1 MSSPSEPLT
10 ASEGQKVRGAKKKPL
25 IGAVKP
31 RIHSPLLKG
40 RSRIDEV
47 ADLAQKIGMP
57 LLPWQHFVLEDM
69 LKVDKNNMFVRKTSL
84 LLVARQSGKT
94 HLARMRIL
102 AGLFLFGEKNI
113 VAMSPNRNMA
123 LDTFRNI
130 ANTIEDNPFLKAQVK
145 QIRYANGQESITLLN
160 GARYEIVAA
169 TRDGSR
175 GKTADLLY
183 IDELRE
189 VSEEAFKAAVPVT
202 RARPNSQTILTSNAG
217 DAFSTVLNDLRERAL
232 STPSKTFG
240 FYEYS
245 APMEARQ
252 QIHNPKFWVMANP
265 AIGHTVSLEAIEES
279 IATNSIEATLT
290 ETFCIWIDSQV
301 SPWTFGSIE
310 ATSNSDLIL
319 PVGTTMVLAF
329 DVSPSKRSG
338 ALVGAQITPE
348 GKIGVG
354 VIETYT
360 SEVAIDEIKMAS
372 QINEWAMKYRPV
384 SIGYDKY
391 ATASIAQR
399 LTQSGH
405 KLVDISGQSFYQ
417 ACGELS
423 DALSNLRLVHQGQP
437 EWVNSMNN
445 CAMKTND
452 AGWRIVR
459 RKSAGDVTAAI
470 ATAMCVHML
479 SKPISVPQIYV

>member
-1 MSSPSEPLT
+1 MKPDQ
-10 ASEGQKVRGAKKKPL
+10 AKVDPVRRGAKKKAL

-31 RIHSPLLKG
+31 RIHTPLLKG
-40 RSRIDEV
+40 ASRIDEV
-47 ADLAQKIGMP
+47 ADLAEKISMP
-57 LLPWQHFVLEDM
+57 LLPWQRFVLEDI
-69 LKVDKNNMFVRKTSL
+69 LRTDREGLFVRKTNL
-84 LLVARQSGKT
+84 VLVARQQGKT

-102 AGLFLFGEKNI
+102 AGLFLFNEKSI
-113 VAMSPNRNMA
+113 IAMSSNRNMA
-123 LDTFRNI
+123 LDTFRQV
-130 ANTIEDNPFLKAQVK
+130 ANTIEDHPFLKAQVR

-189 VSEEAFKAAVPVT
+189 VSEDAFKAAVPTT
-202 RARPNSQTILTSNAG
+202 RARPNSQTLLTSNAG
-217 DAFSTVLNDLRERAL
+217 DAFSTVLNDLRERAMEY
-232 STPSKTFG
+232 PSKTLG
-240 FYEYS
+240 YYEYS
-245 APMEARQ
+245 APMAARQ
-252 QIHNPKFWVMANP
+252 DIRNRKYWAMANP
-265 AIGHTVSLEAIEES
+265 ALGHTVTEEAIEEA

-290 ETFCIWIDSQV
+290 ETLCIWIDSQV

-310 ATSNSDLIL
+310 ACSVSELLL
-319 PVGTTMVLAF
+319 PVGVMTVLAF
-329 DVSPSKRSG
+329 DVSPRKRSG
-338 ALVGAQITPE
+338 SLMGAQIID
-348 GKIGVG
+348 GKIAIGLM
-354 VIETYT
+354 ETYT
-360 SEVAIDEIKMAS
+360 SEVAIDEVKMAS
-372 QINEWAMKYRPV
+372 QINEWAMKYRPI

-405 KLVDISGQSFYQ
+405 KLVDVSGQTFYQ

-423 DALSNLRLVHQGQP
+423 DALSNLRLVHSGQP
-437 EWVNSMNN
+437 EWVMSMNN
-445 CAMKTND
+445 AAMKTND
-452 AGWRIVR
+452 AGWRIIR

-470 ATAMCVHML
+470 ATAMCVNML

>member
-1 MSSPSEPLT
+1 ME
-10 ASEGQKVRGAKKKPL
+10 QVR
-25 IGAVKP
+25 
-31 RIHSPLLKG
+31 R
-40 RSRIDEV
+40 
-47 ADLAQKIGMP
+47 
-57 LLPWQHFVLEDM
+57 
-69 LKVDKNNMFVRKTSL
+69 
-84 LLVARQSGKT
+84 
-94 HLARMRIL
+94 
-102 AGLFLFGEKNI
+102 
-113 VAMSPNRNMA
+113 
-123 LDTFRNI
+123 
-130 ANTIEDNPFLKAQVK
+130 
-145 QIRYANGQESITLLN
+145 IRYANGQESITLLN

-189 VSEEAFKAAVPVT
+189 ISEEAFKAATPTT
-202 RARPNSQTILTSNAG
+202 RARPNSQTLLTSNAG
-217 DAFSTVLNDLRERAL
+217 DAFSTVLNDLRSRAMEL
-232 STPSKTFG
+232 PSKTFG

-252 QIHNPKFWVMANP
+252 DIHNHKYWVMANP
-265 AIGHTVSLEAIEES
+265 AIGHTVTLEAIEES
-279 IATNSIEATLT
+279 IATNSIESTLT
-290 ETFCIWIDSQV
+290 ETLCMQIDSQV

-319 PVGTTMVLAF
+319 PIGTMTVLAF

-384 SIGYDKY
+384 NIAYDKY

-405 KLVDISGQSFYQ
+405 KLIDISGQSFYQ

-445 CAMKTND
+445 AAMKTND

-479 SKPISVPQIYV
+479 SKPISVPQSYV

>member
-1 MSSPSEPLT
+1 MSDNKAQVDP
-10 ASEGQKVRGAKKKPL
+10 VRRGAKKKPL

-31 RIHSPLLKG
+31 RLHTPLLKG
-40 RSRIDEV
+40 ASRIEEV
-47 ADLAQKIGMP
+47 AKLAEQIGMP
-57 LLPWQHFVLEDM
+57 LLPWQHFVLDDM
-69 LKVDKNNMFVRKTSL
+69 LKVDKNGMFLRKTNL
-84 LLVARQSGKT
+84 VLVARQSGKT

-102 AGLFLFGEKNI
+102 AGLFLFNEKNI
-113 VAMSPNRNMA
+113 VAMSSNRNMA
-123 LDTFRNI
+123 LDTFRNV
-130 ANTIEDNPFLKAQVK
+130 ANTIEENTFLKAQVR

-169 TRDGSR
+169 SRSSPR
-175 GKTADLLY
+175 GKSADLLY

-189 VSEEAFKAAVPVT
+189 VSEEAYKAATPIT
-202 RARPNSQTILTSNAG
+202 RARPNSQTLLTSNAG
-217 DAFSTVLNDLRERAL
+217 DAFSSVLNDMLTRAKEY
-232 STPSKTFG
+232 PSKTFG
-240 FYEYS
+240 YYEYS
-245 APMEARQ
+245 APMEARHD
-252 QIHNPKFWVMANP
+252 IHNKKYWVMANP
-265 AIGHTVSLEAIEES
+265 AIGHTVSLESIEES
-279 IATNSIEATLT
+279 IATSSIETTLT
-290 ETFCIWIDSQV
+290 ETLCMQIDSQV
-301 SPWTFGSIE
+301 SPWTYGSIE
-310 ATSNSDLIL
+310 ETSDSNLLL
-319 PVGTTMVLAF
+319 PVGVMTVFAF

-338 ALVGAQITPE
+338 ALVGAQITAE

-372 QINEWAMKYRPV
+372 AINEWAMKYRPIN
-384 SIGYDKY
+384 IGYDKY

-405 KLVDISGQSFYQ
+405 KLVDISGQPFYQ

-437 EWVNSMNN
+437 EWLSSMNN

-459 RKSAGDVTAAI
+459 RKSAGDVTIAI

>member
-1 MSSPSEPLT
+1 MKPDET
-10 ASEGQKVRGAKKKPL
+10 KVDPVRRGAKKKPL

-40 RSRIDEV
+40 ASRIAEV
-47 ADLAQKIGMP
+47 ADLAEKIGMP
-57 LLPWQHFVLEDM
+57 LLPWQRFVLEDM
-69 LKVDKNNMFVRKTSL
+69 LKVDKDNMFVRKTSL
-84 LLVARQSGKT
+84 CLVSRQQGKT

-113 VAMSPNRNMA
+113 IGMSSNRNMA
-123 LDTFRNI
+123 LDTFRQI
-130 ANTIEDNPFLKAQVK
+130 CNTVEDHPFLKAQVR

-160 GARYEIVAA
+160 GARYQIVAA

-175 GKTADLLY
+175 GLSCDLLY
-183 IDELRE
+183 IDEARE
-189 VSEEAFKAAVPVT
+189 VSEEAFKAAVPTT
-202 RARPNSQTILTSNAG
+202 RARPNSQTLITSNAG
-217 DAFSTVLNDLRERAL
+217 DAFSTVLNNLVSRAKE
-232 STPSKTFG
+232 TPSKTFG
-240 FYEYS
+240 YYEYS

-252 QIHNPKFWVMANP
+252 DIHNRNYWAMANP
-265 AIGHTVSLEAIEES
+265 ALGHTVTEEAIEES
-279 IATNSIEATLT
+279 IATNPIEATLT
-290 ETFCIWIDSQV
+290 ETLCMWIDSQV

-319 PVGTTMVLAF
+319 PIGTMTVLAF

-384 SIGYDKY
+384 NIAYDKY

-405 KLVDISGQSFYQ
+405 KLIDISGQSFYQ

-445 CAMKTND
+445 AAMKTND

>member
-1 MSSPSEPLT
+1 MKPDQT
-10 ASEGQKVRGAKKKPL
+10 KVDPVRRGAKKKPL

-40 RSRIDEV
+40 ASRIDEV
-47 ADLAQKIGMP
+47 ANLAEKIGMP

-69 LKVDKNNMFVRKTSL
+69 LKVDKDGMFVRKTSL
-84 LLVARQSGKT
+84 CLVSRQQGKT

-113 VAMSPNRNMA
+113 IGMSSNRNMA
-123 LDTFRNI
+123 LDTFRQI
-130 ANTIEDNPFLKAQVK
+130 CNTVEDHPFLKAQVR

-160 GARYEIVAA
+160 GARYQIVAA

-175 GKTADLLY
+175 GLSCDLLY
-183 IDELRE
+183 IDEARE
-189 VSEEAFKAAVPVT
+189 VSEEAFKAAVPTT
-202 RARPNSQTILTSNAG
+202 RARPNSQTLITSNAG
-217 DAFSTVLNDLRERAL
+217 DAFSTVLNNLVSRAKE
-232 STPSKTFG
+232 TPSKTFG
-240 FYEYS
+240 YYEYS

-252 QIHNPKFWVMANP
+252 DIHNRKYWAMANP
-265 AIGHTVSLEAIEES
+265 ALGWTVTESAIEES
-279 IATNSIEATLT
+279 IATNPIEATLT
-290 ETFCIWIDSQV
+290 ETLCMWIDSQV

-319 PVGTTMVLAF
+319 PIGTMTVLAF

-384 SIGYDKY
+384 NIAYDKY

-445 CAMKTND
+445 AAMKTND

>member
-1 MSSPSEPLT
+1 MKPDQS
-10 ASEGQKVRGAKKKPL
+10 KVDPVRRGAKKKPL

-40 RSRIDEV
+40 RSKIDEV
-47 ADLAQKIGMP
+47 AKLAEDIGMP
-57 LLPWQHFVLEDM
+57 LLPWQRFVLEDM
-69 LKVDKNNMFVRKTSL
+69 LRVDKDDMFIRKTN
-84 LLVARQSGKT
+84 LVLVSRQQGKT

-113 VAMSPNRNMA
+113 IGMSSNRNMA
-123 LDTFRNI
+123 LDTFRQI
-130 ANTIEDNPFLKAQVK
+130 ANTIEDNLFLKAQVK

-175 GKTADLLY
+175 GKSCDTLY
-183 IDELRE
+183 IDEARE
-189 VSEEAFKAAVPVT
+189 VSEEAFKAAVPTT
-202 RARPNSQTILTSNAG
+202 RARPNSQTLITSNAG
-217 DAFSTVLNDLRERAL
+217 DAFSTVLNNLVSRAKE
-232 STPSKTFG
+232 TPSKTFG
-240 FYEYS
+240 YYEYS

-252 QIHNPKFWVMANP
+252 DIHNRKYWAMANP
-265 AIGHTVSLEAIEES
+265 ALGHTVTEEAIEES
-279 IATNSIEATLT
+279 IATNPIEATLT
-290 ETFCIWIDSQV
+290 ETLCMWIDSQV

-319 PVGTTMVLAF
+319 PIGTMTVLAF

-384 SIGYDKY
+384 NIAYDKY

-445 CAMKTND
+445 AAMKTND

>member
-1 MSSPSEPLT
+1 MSDDQTQGNP
-10 ASEGQKVRGAKKKPL
+10 VRRGAKKKPL
-25 IGAVKP
+25 TGAIKP
-31 RIHSPLLKG
+31 RLHTPLLKG
-40 RSRIDEV
+40 ASRIDEV
-47 ADLAQKIGMP
+47 ADLAEKIGMP
-57 LLPWQHFVLEDM
+57 LLPWQRFVLEDM
-69 LKVDKNNMFVRKTSL
+69 LRIDKEGNFVRKTNL
-84 LLVARQSGKT
+84 VLVARQQGKT

-102 AGLFLFGEKNI
+102 AGLFLFEEKSI
-113 VAMSPNRNMA
+113 IAMSSNRNMA
-123 LDTFRNI
+123 LDTFRQV
-130 ANTIEDNPFLKAQVK
+130 ANTIEDNDFLKAQVRR
-145 QIRYANGQESITLLN
+145 IRYANGQESITLLN

-189 VSEEAFKAAVPVT
+189 ISEEAFKAAVPTT
-202 RARPNSQTILTSNAG
+202 RARPNSQTLLTSNAG
-217 DAFSTVLNDLRERAL
+217 DAFSTVLNDMRERAMEY
-232 STPSKTFG
+232 PSKTLG
-240 FYEYS
+240 YYEYS
-245 APMEARQ
+245 APMAARQ
-252 QIHNPKFWVMANP
+252 DIHNKKFWAMANP
-265 AIGHTVSLEAIEES
+265 ALGHTVTEEAIEES

-290 ETFCIWIDSQV
+290 ETLCIWIDSQV

-310 ATSNSDLIL
+310 ATSNSELML
-319 PVGTTMVLAF
+319 PVGAMTVFAF

-372 QINEWAMKYRPV
+372 AINEWAMKYRPIN
-384 SIGYDKY
+384 IGFDKY

-405 KLVDISGQSFYQ
+405 KLVDISGQPFYQ
-417 ACGELS
+417 ACGELA

-437 EWVNSMNN
+437 EWVMSMNN

-459 RKSAGDVTAAI
+459 RKSAGDVTVAI
-470 ATAMCVHML
+470 ATAMCVHLL

>member
-1 MSSPSEPLT
+1 
-10 ASEGQKVRGAKKKPL
+10 
-25 IGAVKP
+25 
-31 RIHSPLLKG
+31 
-40 RSRIDEV
+40 
-47 ADLAQKIGMP
+47 
-57 LLPWQHFVLEDM
+57 
-69 LKVDKNNMFVRKTSL
+69 
-84 LLVARQSGKT
+84 
-94 HLARMRIL
+94 
-102 AGLFLFGEKNI
+102 
-113 VAMSPNRNMA
+113 
-123 LDTFRNI
+123 
-130 ANTIEDNPFLKAQVK
+130 
-145 QIRYANGQESITLLN
+145 
-160 GARYEIVAA
+160 
-169 TRDGSR
+169 
-175 GKTADLLY
+175 
-183 IDELRE
+183 
-189 VSEEAFKAAVPVT
+189 
-202 RARPNSQTILTSNAG
+202 
-217 DAFSTVLNDLRERAL
+217 
-232 STPSKTFG
+232 
-240 FYEYS
+240 
-245 APMEARQ
+245 MEARQ
-252 QIHNPKFWVMANP
+252 DIHNHKYWVMANP
-265 AIGHTVSLEAIEES
+265 AIGHTVTLEAIEEA
-279 IATNSIEATLT
+279 IATNSIESTLT
-290 ETFCIWIDSQV
+290 ETLCMQIDSQV

-319 PVGTTMVLAF
+319 PVGTMTVLAF

-384 SIGYDKY
+384 NIAYDKY

-445 CAMKTND
+445 AAMKTND

-470 ATAMCVHML
+470 ATAMCVHLL